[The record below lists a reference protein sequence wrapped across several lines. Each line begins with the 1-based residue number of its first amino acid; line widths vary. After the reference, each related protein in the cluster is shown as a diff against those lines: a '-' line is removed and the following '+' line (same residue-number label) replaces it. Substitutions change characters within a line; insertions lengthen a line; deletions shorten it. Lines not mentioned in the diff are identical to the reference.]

1 MKRVLAL
8 TMAALG
14 VLAIVG
20 AVAAAHDE
28 KYEVRKFKI
37 KHPTPETFSGK
48 LKSGG
53 GCKVDRVVKVKQV
66 NEYGGPSDALGTAR
80 TDESGRWTLT
90 LTKAATPGSYKAVA
104 NQTSVEHEDFL
115 HKCKK
120 GTTEILQVG

>member
-1 MKRVLAL
+1 MTAGA
-8 TMAALG
+8 T
-14 VLAIVG
+14 VG
-20 AVAAAHDE
+20 NAVAAAHDE

-37 KHPTPETFSGK
+37 KHPTPQTFSGK

-90 LTKAATPGSYKAVA
+90 LTKAAKGYKTTPAMAAGLTNHVW
-104 NQTSVEHEDFL
+104 TIEHVLDL
-115 HKCKK
+115 MDP
-120 GTTEILQVG
+120 TRLIS